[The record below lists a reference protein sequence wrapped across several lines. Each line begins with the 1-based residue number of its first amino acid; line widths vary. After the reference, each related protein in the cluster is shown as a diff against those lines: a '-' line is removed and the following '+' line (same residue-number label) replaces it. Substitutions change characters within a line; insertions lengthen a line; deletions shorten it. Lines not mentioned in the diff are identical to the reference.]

1 MRDEE
6 KGSGIKGSEILQ
18 QMHADAGSK
27 KHLDQLKIRA
37 EAAMK
42 RAIEARNETAF
53 VEALAAL
60 GIDATSEDGR
70 MHVSRFRQ
78 LPPKR

>member
-53 VEALAAL
+53 V
-60 GIDATSEDGR
+60 
-70 MHVSRFRQ
+70 
-78 LPPKR
+78 